1 MLAGGPKSGDRHA
14 LLRPHRRH
22 QRRTRFTPR
31 HGSKLR
37 GSRGLNADDGV
48 RLEIGEKQ
56 VRTAQVAGS
65 RFDVLAVLRLVG
77 DGKSLLLRQMQF
89 GTAAAD
95 G

>member
-1 MLAGGPKSGDRHA
+1 MLAGLSQAIG
-14 LLRPHRRH
+14 
-22 QRRTRFTPR
+22 TRFCGRIVVTSVAPEFTPR
-31 HGSKLR
+31 HNSKLR

-48 RLEIGEKQ
+48 RLEVGEKQ

-77 DGKSLLLRQMQF
+77 DGESLLLRQMQF
-89 GTAAAD
+89 GTAPAD